1 MKLEDKI
8 KRLEELLKEYE
19 PHLKVW
25 NTIHLEIID
34 EFIYIMFL
42 EPKHKNGY
50 SSLIKE
56 APIADI
62 DRIIEIYET
71 KLKKYE

>member
-1 MKLEDKI
+1 MEDKVE
-8 KRLEELLKEYE
+8 RLKEVLKEYE
-19 PHLKVW
+19 PQLKVW
-25 NTIHLEIID
+25 NTIHLEVID
-34 EFIYIMFL
+34 DFIYIMFL

>member
-1 MKLEDKI
+1 M
-8 KRLEELLKEYE
+8 
-19 PHLKVW
+19 KVW
-25 NTIHLEIID
+25 NSVHLEIID

>member
-1 MKLEDKI
+1 VEDKVE
-8 KRLEELLKEYE
+8 RLKEVLKEYE

-25 NTIHLEIID
+25 NTIHLEVID
-34 EFIYIMFL
+34 DFIYIMFL